1 MIETTQNVGRKE
13 LPLKIKRDTIFE
25 LNTNLKEVNNMYEY
39 IEGKAMW
46 ANVSTPNTKF
56 EPHKYGIVVLT
67 DEDTANRL
75 EGVGLSQVRTRDGQP
90 KYDEPAFSFSRKVEK
105 HDGTTNSAP
114 KLLDSEGNDMDV
126 SVGNGSQVTV
136 KIKPY
141 TGKYGTFAELI
152 AVKVSNLIEYSEGNS
167 DDNEEF

>member
-1 MIETTQNVGRKE
+1 
-13 LPLKIKRDTIFE
+13 
-25 LNTNLKEVNNMYEY
+25 MYEY
-39 IEGKAMW
+39 VEGKAMW

-67 DEDTANRL
+67 DEDTATKL
-75 EGVGLSQVRTRDGQP
+75 EGIGLSRVRTRDGQA

-105 HDGTTNSAP
+105 YDGTTNPAP
-114 KLLDSEGNDMDV
+114 KLVDVEGTSLDVN
-126 SVGNGSQVTV
+126 VGNGSEVTV

-152 AVKVSNLIEYSEGNS
+152 AVKVTDLVEYSEAS
-167 DDNEEF
+167 SDNEEF

>member
-1 MIETTQNVGRKE
+1 
-13 LPLKIKRDTIFE
+13 
-25 LNTNLKEVNNMYEY
+25 MYEY
-39 IEGKAMW
+39 VEGTAMW

-67 DEDTANRL
+67 DEDTASRL
-75 EGVGLSQVRTRDGQP
+75 EGLGLSRVRTRDGQA

-114 KLLDSEGNDMDV
+114 KLLDDDGNDMDV
-126 SVGNGSQVTV
+126 SVGNGSGVTV

-152 AVKVSNLIEYSEGNS
+152 AVKVTNLIEYSEGGS